1 LFVHVLVVNVV
12 LCLVE
17 VVVVV
22 MKLAQEVVL
31 TMVDLIYGQINLSIS
46 DH

>member
-1 LFVHVLVVNVV
+1 MNVV

-22 MKLAQEVVL
+22 VMMLAQEVVL
-31 TMVDLIYGQINLSIS
+31 TVVDLIYGQINLSIS